1 VIFAIDP
8 GTTQSGYVIID
19 RKTGFVHECG
29 VMDNFKLKIM
39 LRQALDFD
47 RKMILVME
55 MIGSMGMAV
64 GKEVFETCVWIG
76 RFMEAW
82 PGVTKLVYRN
92 QIKVH
97 LCGTTKAKDTN
108 IRQALIDMYGGS
120 KAIGTKK
127 EPGPLYCVKSHAWS
141 ALAVAQYAMD
151 NLTDH

>member
-1 VIFAIDP
+1 MIFAIDP
-8 GTTQSGYVIID
+8 GTTQSGYVILDSKAGLI
-19 RKTGFVHECG
+19 RECG
-29 VMDNFKLKIM
+29 VMDNFKLK
-39 LRQALDFD
+39 LRLREHFD
-47 RKMILVME
+47 RIPTTILAME

-76 RFMEAW
+76 RFMEAC
-82 PGVTKLVYRN
+82 PGMTKLVYRN

-97 LCGTTKAKDTN
+97 ICGTTKAKDPN

-120 KAIGTKK
+120 KAIGTKN
-127 EPGPLYCVKSHAWS
+127 EPGPLYRVKSHAWS